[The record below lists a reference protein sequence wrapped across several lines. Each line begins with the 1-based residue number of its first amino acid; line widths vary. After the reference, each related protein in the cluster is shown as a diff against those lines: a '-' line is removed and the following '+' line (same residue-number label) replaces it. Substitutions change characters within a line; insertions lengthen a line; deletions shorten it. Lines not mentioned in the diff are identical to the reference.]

1 MFIEPRFLQLL
12 HNQVNSDFVYLFIY
26 LLLCV
31 EQHICSPMF
40 ILHLQ
45 FALITQTLELS
56 IFLTHPGI
64 AGIAEAAAVLVRR
77 SY

>member
-1 MFIEPRFLQLL
+1 MFIEPHYLQLL
-12 HNQVNSDFVYLFIY
+12 HNQVNSDFIY